1 MRNEKLPATRTGA
14 LRELMQ
20 RADMV
25 RVDVGGDRQHRLARR
40 QVERGN
46 ERRQPHAGVNHEVE
60 IAAFEVIEIR
70 PEVVVQERFGKCDE
84 VRAKCRIR

>member
-1 MRNEKLPATRTGA
+1 M
-14 LRELMQ
+14 
-20 RADMV
+20 
-25 RVDVGGDRQHRLARR
+25 DVGGDRQHRLAGLE
-40 QVERGN
+40 VEQGN
-46 ERRQPHAGVNHEVE
+46 ERRQPHAGVNDEVE

>member
-1 MRNEKLPATRTGA
+1 MVC
-14 LRELMQ
+14 M
-20 RADMV
+20 DM
-25 RVDVGGDRQHRLARR
+25 GGNRQHRLARR
-40 QVERGN
+40 QIEQGN

-84 VRAKCRIR
+84 VRAKNQIW